1 MFILHKVKNLICVF
15 LVALIALPGFGQGIF
30 SKQKIKNQYAAFG
43 IGGGTSHYFGDLA
56 PYSYAYYGIYTNVRW
71 NGTLNYTR
79 YLTPNIGARASFSY
93 ARIFGS
99 DMIYASRNIDKLW
112 QNYIRNLHFRNDIK
126 EFAVS
131 GIYNLRDINGKNARS
146 RADFMPYLTAGVGF
160 ISHKPMARDVINGT
174 SQATL
179 GKWVSLKEY
188 STSGQ
193 DIVGFPKQYSGV
205 QIVFPLSAGFR
216 YKISEKLDFSA
227 EVGLRVT
234 PFDYLDDVSDG
245 KYVDPAKLSSNIT
258 GSDRLAF
265 RADENISS
273 YNLESRVSQFIAIY
287 NDPTKLNLSGN
298 VSPSANA
305 ASVYGFS
312 KNSFRGTARPD
323 SYIMTQFTISYI
335 LSNSIKCPVIK

>member
-1 MFILHKVKNLICVF
+1 MFISHKVKNLICVF
-15 LVALIALPGFGQGIF
+15 LVAIIALPGFGQGIF

-56 PYSYAYYGIYTNVRW
+56 PYRYAYYGIYTNVRW

-99 DMIYASRNIDKLW
+99 DMIYSSRNIDKLW

-160 ISHKPMARDVINGT
+160 ISHKPKARGPLKGDWVDLHAIGTAGQGNVI
-174 SQATL
+174 
-179 GKWVSLKEY
+179 GKKTYSL
-188 STSGQ
+188 
-193 DIVGFPKQYSGV
+193 V
-205 QIVFPLSAGFR
+205 QVVFPVSAGFR
-216 YKISEKLDFSA
+216 YKINEKWDFAA
-227 EVGLRVT
+227 EFGLRVT
-234 PFDYLDDVSDG
+234 PFDYLDDVGYDL
-245 KYVDPAKLSSNIT
+245 YVDPVSTTWNSPDDSKIAY
-258 GSDRLAF
+258 
-265 RADENISS
+265 RADEALSS
-273 YNLESRVSQFIAIY
+273 YNLASRTSQFIAIY
-287 NDPTKLNLSGN
+287 NDPTKLNGPPVAPVAPDIQAKN
-298 VSPSANA
+298 I
-305 ASVYGFS
+305 YGFAKGS
-312 KNSFRGTARPD
+312 YRGTARPD